1 MYGFI
6 VGLRA
11 SAQPTLILGKGILKS
26 PLKDNHLRNPGE
38 SLDRQIDELIN
49 SKAMPYILIIVM
61 GFIFAGFEWYR
72 WYFEVK
78 PNPIVYTILAIT
90 VTPYCFLKL
99 FAIRKEVRHLIQGR
113 DGEKAVGQYL
123 ESLRETSAKVFHD
136 IPAKGFNIDHV
147 VIAKSGI
154 YVIETKTYSKPD
166 TGQPKVIFDGTSLK
180 FSSGFSTNKP
190 LIQVEASSNW
200 LRTLIKETTGK
211 SFAIKPVIVF
221 PGWFAEPTSDAK
233 SSDIWVLNPKGLP
246 TFIAN
251 SKEKM
256 AAEDMSLVAF
266 HLSRYVRSY
275 KED

>member
-1 MYGFI
+1 M
-6 VGLRA
+6 
-11 SAQPTLILGKGILKS
+11 KS
-26 PLKDNHLRNPGE
+26 PLKDNPLRNPGK

-49 SKAMPYILIIVM
+49 GKAMPYILIIVLS
-61 GFIFAGFEWYR
+61 FIFAGFEWYR

-90 VTPYCFLKL
+90 VTPYCLLKL
-99 FAIRKEVRHLIQGR
+99 LSIRKEVRHLSQGR

-123 ESLRETSAKVFHD
+123 EGLRETSAKVFHD

-166 TGQPKVIFDGTSLK
+166 SGQPKVIFDGTSLK

-266 HLSRYVRSY
+266 HLSRYIRSY

>member
-1 MYGFI
+1 MFEMLGF
-6 VGLRA
+6 VP
-11 SAQPTLILGKGILKS
+11 QPNLHCYYLGKCILKS
-26 PLKDNHLRNPGE
+26 PLKDNPLRNPGE
-38 SLDRQIDELIN
+38 SLDREIDSLIN
-49 SKAMPYILIIVM
+49 DKAVQYIILIVM
-61 GFIFAGFEWYR
+61 SVVFAVLEWCKFIFDI
-72 WYFEVK
+72 K
-78 PNPIVYTILAIT
+78 PNPIIYTLLAVIIIPICL
-90 VTPYCFLKL
+90 VKL
-99 FAIRKEVRHLIQGR
+99 VKIAKHVNRLRQGR

-166 TGQPKVIFDGTSLK
+166 SGQPKVIFDGTSLT
-180 FSSGFSTNKP
+180 FSSGISTNKP

-211 SFAIKPVIVF
+211 SFATKPVIVF

-266 HLSRYVRSY
+266 HLSRYIRSY